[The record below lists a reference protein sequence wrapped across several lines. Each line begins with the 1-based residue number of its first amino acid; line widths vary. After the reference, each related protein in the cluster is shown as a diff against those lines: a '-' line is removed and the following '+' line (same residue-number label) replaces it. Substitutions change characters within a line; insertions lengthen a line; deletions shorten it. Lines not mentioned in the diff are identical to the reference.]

1 MKQEELL
8 KTLVAELMGMQE
20 LHQEYQDNDTHFVID
35 SKKEGNKLTIE
46 ITLKDNKDKK
56 DFERWLETVDDNLF
70 SEVLEEITSEKELI
84 DLNTKYN
91 SEDFQE
97 VIDKVKSKT
106 KEVALRKIKKLQK
119 LI

>member
-1 MKQEELL
+1 MEQENLIQLFKEFWEMD
-8 KTLVAELMGMQE
+8 TT
-20 LHQEYQDNDTHFVID
+20 HQEYKDNNIQYVVDSQKDNDT
-35 SKKEGNKLTIE
+35 LTIKVQ
-46 ITLKDNKDKK
+46 LKENEDKK
-56 DFERWLETVDDNLF
+56 NFEEWLSEIDDDLF
-70 SEVLEEITSEKELI
+70 SEVLEELTSEKELI